1 MGSFSKV
8 SVAKD
13 PSMEYSGHVE
23 PYRFYKGAG
32 YLEYSGHVEPYRF
45 YKGAGYLAATC
56 TLYVATLSLL
66 GPITF
71 RQ

>member
-13 PSMEYSGHVE
+13 PSM
-23 PYRFYKGAG
+23 
-32 YLEYSGHVEPYRF
+32 EYSGHVEPYRF